1 MNPQKLS
8 TSSCRLISGKTHVRI
23 IFSYFNLQHTQIKL
37 LRVLLVG
44 QLKTTNLHI
53 RYALNILSHLLIL
66 SMQFYQLEIKH
77 SRILYT
83 VVNFKFELCLG
94 SQDIEGTGSTGCLL
108 RTATYR
114 EKNQLKRENYV
125 ALRRAESVEQCLPF
139 DIGHGDSKFGVFLL
153 GFILDLVQCFS
164 HFASIPLFWKVNAYP
179 CICLIKC

>member
-1 MNPQKLS
+1 M
-8 TSSCRLISGKTHVRI
+8 
-23 IFSYFNLQHTQIKL
+23 
-37 LRVLLVG
+37 VG

-77 SRILYT
+77 SRILYK

-94 SQDIEGTGSTGCLL
+94 FQDIEGTGTTGCLL

-125 ALRRAESVEQCLPF
+125 APRRAESLEQCLPF
-139 DIGHGDSKFGVFLL
+139 DIRHGDSKFAVFQL
-153 GFILDLVQCFS
+153 GFILDLVQYFS
-164 HFASIPLFWKVNAYP
+164 HFASIPLFWKGNAYP
-179 CICLIKC
+179 CICLIKCRLVSSQTEVTRREVEEGQKVEENSGKRKCQSTIDTQEARY